1 MEQLLGGRLCLRL
14 PNKILGDASPRPPEI
29 AAHVI
34 LYNFKELNGYSS
46 FLARINWPLSRRG
59 RGHLTQFRNFVTP
72 YNFWTD
78 D

>member
-1 MEQLLGGRLCLRL
+1 MEKLLGGRLCLRL

-46 FLARINWPLSRRG
+46 FLARIN
-59 RGHLTQFRNFVTP
+59 
-72 YNFWTD
+72 
-78 D
+78 